1 MNPVKWTASLI
12 KNGRNFFR
20 ATTAK
25 TMGAVLATPKSC
37 ERQGKIY
44 PHGFEIM
51 HGAMIRQCV
60 DGQWHE
66 RVNPFITVGP

>member
-20 ATTAK
+20 ATTSK
-25 TMGAVLATPKSC
+25 GTRAVSAASKPCAL
-37 ERQGKIY
+37 QGKIY

-60 DGQWHE
+60 DGQWQE